1 MRDHPK
7 PPFAG
12 QRQDLP
18 GGLMIDA
25 GDPGPDV
32 LAHVT
37 TGGGDPEPHDRAGA
51 DAGQPNDMRGM
62 ERCRS
67 AFWTNRGRTGRL
79 PATCAPRGD
88 HGSHGARCDAG
99 QTRLAAA
106 WCP

>member
-1 MRDHPK
+1 MRDRPK

-37 TGGGDPEPHDRAGA
+37 TGGAIQNRTTGLAPMLAEPV
-51 DAGQPNDMRGM
+51 
-62 ERCRS
+62 
-67 AFWTNRGRTGRL
+67 T
-79 PATCAPRGD
+79 
-88 HGSHGARCDAG
+88 
-99 QTRLAAA
+99 
-106 WCP
+106 